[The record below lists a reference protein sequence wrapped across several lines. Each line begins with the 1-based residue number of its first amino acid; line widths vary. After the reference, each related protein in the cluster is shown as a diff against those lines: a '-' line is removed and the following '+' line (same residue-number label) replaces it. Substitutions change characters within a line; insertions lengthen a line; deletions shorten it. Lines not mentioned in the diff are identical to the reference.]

1 MSTAA
6 PTLDDI
12 DSNAHNL
19 SQLLDALV
27 ENLLNIECP
36 ASRTDLSRAAA
47 FAMIARD
54 MSLTLGRDI
63 DTCNTATFAIL
74 HRARSGAAA

>member
-1 MSTAA
+1 MSAAA

-12 DSNAHNL
+12 DTDVHNL

-47 FAMIARD
+47 FSIIARD
-54 MSLTLGRDI
+54 MSLALGRDI
-63 DTCNTATFAIL
+63 DTFNTATFAIL
-74 HRARSGAAA
+74 HRSRRGAAA

>member
-1 MSTAA
+1 MSAAA

-12 DSNAHNL
+12 DSNVHNL

-47 FAMIARD
+47 FSIIARD
-54 MSLTLGRDI
+54 MSRVLGRDI
-63 DTCNTATFAIL
+63 DTFHTATFAQL
-74 HRARSGAAA
+74 RRAQSEAAA